1 MIKNGVKKFK
11 RLLHVHQQLFTKPQ
25 PKILRKGM
33 IQLIIKINKV
43 TAYYQ
48 QQKAKNYREII
59 LNFVAVRS
67 KPYAVKL

>member
-1 MIKNGVKKFK
+1 
-11 RLLHVHQQLFTKPQ
+11 
-25 PKILRKGM
+25 M